1 MKPVAALT
9 TLFVLALA
17 TFASFASVTSASDDI
32 PVTVKVYFD
41 IEHEGKDV
49 GRIIMDIKNV
59 ETSQSNF
66 T

>member
-1 MKPVAALT
+1 MKTVAALT

-17 TFASFASVTSASDDI
+17 TFASFASVTSASDDT

-49 GRIIMDIKNV
+49 GRIVMDMKNIK
-59 ETSQSNF
+59 TFQSSF